1 MTNTRVNL
9 WGDSIQVI
17 QSKESTNKLLEKLS
31 NPKTITKKVKSSV
44 DFSKLSFED
53 RVKYI
58 EQKIGD
64 KLGKYK
70 STTLV
75 ITSYDEYVKYIDKVV
90 ENGIV
95 ALDTETNRS
104 VDPLTCKLMG
114 LCLYTPGLK
123 AAYIPVNH
131 LDFYSKERIDELDEK
146 QIASQ
151 LKRLVDNKVKVIYHN
166 AAFDYQVVKC
176 TCNVALPIY
185 WDTMIGAQVLNENE
199 PAKLKYQ
206 YTNKIDPDVGEY
218 DIEDFFDV
226 LDYDFIPVNLFA
238 LYSATDALI
247 TYKLYE
253 WQKREF
259 EKSENKGLYN
269 LFLRVEMPVVLV
281 VAEMELRG
289 VCIDVPFAQRLS
301 AKLHRKLDEID
312 KLMEEELESYKPKI
326 AAWRLTEDAQKREP
340 IIDKKSG
347 LQKVDKKGNPQFSK
361 TKSEQLDDPVNM
373 SSPTQKAILLY
384 DVLKLKSPD
393 KKKPRSTDKATLAK
407 MDFPLGKLI
416 SKRNNYEHLLN
427 SFVDTLPTM
436 LNPKDGK
443 LHGQFH
449 QLGKEEHNVVTGR
462 FSSSDPNLQ
471 QIPAKGE
478 GVSIR
483 MMFKPST
490 EYYTYDVEDTIE
502 ISKTEEVLMQDGT
515 YKKSYNIKPNDI
527 LDDNVVVSN
536 VEILGDKV
544 RLGVI

>member
-31 NPKTITKKVKSSV
+31 NPKTTTKKVKSSV

-75 ITSYDEYVKYIDKVV
+75 ITSYDEYVKYIDNVID
-90 ENGIV
+90 NGIV

-131 LDFYSKERIDELDEK
+131 LDFYSKERIDELDEE

-151 LKRLVDNKVKVIYHN
+151 LKRLIDNKVKVIYHN

-206 YTNKIDPDVGEY
+206 YTNKIDPSVGEY

-226 LDYDFIPVNLFA
+226 LDYDVIPVDLFA

-301 AKLHRKLDEID
+301 AKLHHKLDEID

-443 LHGQFH
+443 LHGHFH

-462 FSSSDPNLQ
+462 FSSSEPNLQ

-502 ISKTEEVLMQDGT
+502 ISKTEEIL
-515 YKKSYNIKPNDI
+515 KPNDI

-536 VEILGDKV
+536 VEILNDKV
-544 RLGVI
+544 RLIIM